1 MIRTLSLALG
11 AALVGAAGAGLA
23 APLSLPAGA
32 ALQEEQIEPAGTYQ
46 MPVGPWA
53 EGTGIPTRATS
64 GHVTRQAWRL
74 GGSGLSTYQILLTLR
89 QQLLDAGY
97 EVLFQCRDSECGGFD
112 FRFGTDVISEP
123 DMHVDLGDFYYLGA
137 EMPGEDVDAI
147 SLLVSRSVSAGFV
160 QIVQVGEIAA
170 MPAVPLTSSKAEPD
184 AALPTTLTGEIGP
197 AMETA
202 GRFILGDLVFATGS
216 ADLGPGEFTSL
227 RELADYLRDNPGKR
241 VALVGH
247 TDATGSLA
255 GNIGLSERRA
265 KSVLARLVADYGV
278 APEQLEAEGIGY
290 LAPIASNQTEAG
302 RATNRRVEAILV
314 STE

>member
-1 MIRTLSLALG
+1 MMRT
-11 AALVGAAGAGLA
+11 AALVLGAVLFGAVGAGHA
-23 APLSLPAGA
+23 APLSLPVGA
-32 ALQEEQIEPAGTYQ
+32 TLQQEKIETAGTYQ
-46 MPVGPWA
+46 MPVGAWA
-53 EGTGIPTRATS
+53 EGTGVPTRATS
-64 GHVTRQAWRL
+64 GHITRQAWRL

-97 EVLFQCRDSECGGFD
+97 EVVFECRDSECGGFD
-112 FRFGTDVISEP
+112 FRFATAVISEP

-137 EMPGEDVDAI
+137 VRPGEEVDAI

-160 QIVQVGEIAA
+160 QIVQVGEIGT

-184 AALPTTLTGEIGP
+184 AALPTTLSGEIGP

-202 GRFILGDLVFATGS
+202 GRYILADLVFATGS
-216 ADLGPGEFTSL
+216 ADLGPGDFTSL
-227 RELADYLRDNPGKR
+227 RALADYLRDNPGKR

-265 KSVLARLVADYGV
+265 RSVMARLVSDYGV

-290 LAPIASNQTEAG
+290 LAPIASNQTDAG
-302 RATNRRVEAILV
+302 RSLNRRVEAILV